1 MNKLPILLLALCAS
15 LAQAQAEA
23 PAAAPARVGDD
34 TRVWLQ
40 LQGSGIAAA
49 PERPM
54 SGEVADKVYKRY
66 VESFARPIPEHFQ
79 RESAVAGGSSG
90 N

>member
-1 MNKLPILLLALCAS
+1 MNKLPILLLVLCAP
-15 LAQAQAEA
+15 LARAESEGS
-23 PAAAPARVGDD
+23 AAGGRVGDD

-54 SGEVADKVYKRY
+54 SGEVADKVYQRY
-66 VESFARPIPEHFQ
+66 VNSFGRPIPEHFQ

>member
-1 MNKLPILLLALCAS
+1 MNKLPILLLVLCS
-15 LAQAQAEA
+15 PLAQAED
-23 PAAAPARVGDD
+23 AAAPARVGDE

-40 LQGSGIAAA
+40 LQGSGSAAA

-66 VESFARPIPEHFQ
+66 VDSFGRPIPEHFQ
-79 RESAVAGGSSG
+79 RESAAASGGGSG
-90 N
+90 P